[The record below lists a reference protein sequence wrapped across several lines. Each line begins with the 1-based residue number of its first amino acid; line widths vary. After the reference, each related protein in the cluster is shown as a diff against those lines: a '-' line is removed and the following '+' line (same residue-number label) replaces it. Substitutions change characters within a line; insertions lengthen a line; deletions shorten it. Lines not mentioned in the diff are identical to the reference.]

1 MNKKKTTEDNSTIW
15 LIVGLCS
22 VVLILFALWG
32 YNWYFQ
38 KTKDM
43 RLEINNLKEQIKQ
56 TKGKN
61 QQNST
66 KSGIIKNKNEDKSK
80 E

>member
-1 MNKKKTTEDNSTIW
+1 MNKKKTEENNSTIW

-22 VVLILFALWG
+22 VILILFALWG
-32 YNWYFQ
+32 YNWHFQ

-43 RLEINNLKEQIKQ
+43 RLEINNLKERIKQ
-56 TKGKN
+56 TEGKN

-66 KSGIIKNKNEDKSK
+66 NSGIIKNKNENK